1 MLHWSVTGGWKE
13 GSHSTWNC
21 PASQSILDCL
31 DVYVL
36 ETAYYQYR
44 SQYGELRSKSFYLL
58 HQFIQQLTIILFMN
72 GSDFLFIIRLV
83 VFQTFSWFTGGTD
96 TQHTICSVELGI
108 PRTQGSSPSTLVLWQ
123 KYGILLPLR
132 SIKESTKPS
141 NGNYEFD
148 ETTFRTRNI
157 HSFDSSVIWHKWPKN
172 YKHSGI
178 Q

>member
-21 PASQSILDCL
+21 PASQSTLDCL

-96 TQHTICSVELGI
+96 TQPTICSVELVI

-123 KYGILLPLR
+123 KYEFFYLWGVSRNQR
-132 SIKESTKPS
+132 SRVVVVMNLMKEHL
-141 NGNYEFD
+141 EH
-148 ETTFRTRNI
+148 ETFI
-157 HSFDSSVIWHKWPKN
+157 HL
-172 YKHSGI
+172 I
-178 Q
+178 QV